1 MNAVDD
7 LRGAWATGHKPAAP
21 GADLY
26 GANLRGA
33 DLHGANLYGAN
44 LRGADLYG
52 ADLHGANLGGA
63 DLYGA
68 DLYGADLYGANL
80 RDANLYGANL
90 YGANLYGADLRDANL
105 HDANLTG
112 ATGGVLRVDGLPS
125 HQVTHTPEVGGWVL
139 RVGCQSGDGV
149 EWLRDIATSDDPGD
163 WPEADSAEEIARRRP
178 SLLALIS
185 LVEAHM
191 TAHEADLKAVQDKWG
206 KKAES

>member
-21 GADLY
+21 GADLRGADLRGAY
-26 GANLRGA
+26 LVGANLVGANLYGTDLRDADLVGA
-33 DLHGANLYGAN
+33 DLYGTDLGDANLVGANLYGTDLGDANLVGANLHGANLV
-44 LRGADLYG
+44 
-52 ADLHGANLGGA
+52 
-63 DLYGA
+63 
-68 DLYGADLYGANL
+68 GANL
-80 RDANLYGANL
+80 RDAN
-90 YGANLYGADLRDANL
+90 
-105 HDANLTG
+105 
-112 ATGGVLRVDGLPS
+112 GGVLRVDGLPS
-125 HQVTHTPEVGGWVL
+125 HQVTLIPEVGGWVL
-139 RVGCQSGDGV
+139 RVGCQHGDGV